1 MPIWRHHLFFTCKN
15 PLPQKWKPLSV
26 AGGNVKWDCLCGTL
40 YDDSSKKKKIKIQ
53 NTFDPAI
60 PTKVGIWIG
69 ICLSVFRAALFI
81 IAKTWRQPPNWW
93 MDKQNMVCSYYWA
106 IQRNGMVTRVQ
117 PGWTPN
123 HYILW
128 KKPDTKDH
136 VLQHCIYRKY
146 PQKANYTTRKEISCL
161 GLGVGTG
168 INCKRG
174 DIVGVMKT
182 FLNWVIRMVAQNDKL
197 TKKYCTIHSE
207 QVNFMICNHTSI
219 KPCYSQCVREPAA
232 SALLG
237 ISSLEKQSLRS

>member
-1 MPIWRHHLFFTCKN
+1 M
-15 PLPQKWKPLSV
+15 
-26 AGGNVKWDCLCGTL
+26 
-40 YDDSSKKKKIKIQ
+40 
-53 NTFDPAI
+53 
-60 PTKVGIWIG
+60 
-69 ICLSVFRAALFI
+69 FREALFI
-81 IAKTWRQPPNWW
+81 IAKTWKQPPNWW
-93 MDKQNMVCSYYWA
+93 MDKQNMVYSYYWA
-106 IQRNGMVTRVQ
+106 IQRNGVVTRVQ

-207 QVNFMICNHTSI
+207 QVIFMICNHTSI

-237 ISSLEKQSLRS
+237 ISSLEKQSLRSQTTPADSEFTFLRPLHDWYTYWSLRSTAFKLGLGQNVQNPNLSKYNFGPKK